1 MIAQRPSELT
11 GARDKQ
17 LTKEDLL
24 KIFTEEQIN
33 DSTYSNR
40 YGEAIRLFNRYEEEA
55 QVPALYKYEKG
66 YIEAFQRTY
75 SNVTTYKIEK
85 QQSRNRVIDVVL
97 YTTCYAKY
105 SFQTPQAQPPL
116 PEDVTNE
123 SN

>member
-11 GARDKQ
+11 GARDKV
-17 LTKEDLL
+17 LTKESLL
-24 KIFTEEQIN
+24 EIFTEEQIN

-55 QVPALYKYEKG
+55 LVPALYTYEKK
-66 YIEAFQRTY
+66 YIEAFQKTY

-97 YTTCYAKY
+97 YSAYYAKY
-105 SFQTPQAQPPL
+105 SYPTPQCQPPL
-116 PEDVTNE
+116 PKDASDEN
-123 SN
+123 N